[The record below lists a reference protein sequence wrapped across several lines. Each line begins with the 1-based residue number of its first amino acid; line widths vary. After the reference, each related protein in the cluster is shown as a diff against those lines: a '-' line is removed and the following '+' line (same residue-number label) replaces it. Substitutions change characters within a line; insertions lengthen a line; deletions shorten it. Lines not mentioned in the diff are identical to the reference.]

1 MPRHHRQQ
9 GREGTDNAGGRHMRV
24 RGSRP
29 AVLLQGNHFPGGE
42 GKALDCVLVFSGA
55 ADG

>member
-42 GKALDCVLVFSGA
+42 GKSLGCVLVFSGA